1 MCSGRLISSC
11 FTCGTRRVTPVTNP
25 MINHDWGKDWI
36 MITTNGT
43 YPSSFLTQ
51 MFRKVNLRHYNLLT
65 LCCHTIYV
73 DMCQIGV
80 VYKQALWTSKDLPSY
95 MYLDEVNKNRNERSD
110 IQFVYSTSCDDDLEK
125 TNLELVHISIG
136 VSSNQTS
143 SIFGS

>member
-1 MCSGRLISSC
+1 M
-11 FTCGTRRVTPVTNP
+11 
-25 MINHDWGKDWI
+25 
-36 MITTNGT
+36 
-43 YPSSFLTQ
+43 
-51 MFRKVNLRHYNLLT
+51 T

-80 VYKQALWTSKDLPSY
+80 VYKQALWTSKDLLSY
-95 MYLDEVNKNRNERSD
+95 MYLDEVNKDRNERSD